1 MSRAKTHVKKGDT
14 VVVIT
19 GESKG
24 SQGTVLEV
32 LPAKGR
38 VIVEG
43 VNMIKKAIKPTQQN
57 QNGGFQE
64 KGSHRHLQREE
75 NRRSQGEEGQG
86 RREEESRQKSLIPPP
101 VPPEIRTELRTKG
114 KREEHSALS
123 PSSISQE
130 PLPPQC
136 WDPFIHLRGGSLRF

>member
-19 GESKG
+19 GENKG

-38 VIVEG
+38 VIIEG

-64 KGSHRHLQREE
+64 KEAP
-75 NRRSQGEEGQG
+75 
-86 RREEESRQKSLIPPP
+86 I
-101 VPPEIRTELRTKG
+101 
-114 KREEHSALS
+114 A
-123 PSSISQE
+123 ISNVKKVDA
-130 PLPPQC
+130 PAKTAKKKVAKKKAKA
-136 WDPFIHLRGGSLRF
+136 

>member
-1 MSRAKTHVKKGDT
+1 MSRAKTHVKKGDN

-57 QNGGFQE
+57 QQGGFQE
-64 KGSHRHLQREE
+64 KE
-75 NRRSQGEEGQG
+75 
-86 RREEESRQKSLIPPP
+86 
-101 VPPEIRTELRTKG
+101 
-114 KREEHSALS
+114 A
-123 PSSISQE
+123 SIAISNVKKVDA
-130 PLPPQC
+130 PAKTAKKKVAKKKAKA
-136 WDPFIHLRGGSLRF
+136 

>member
-24 SQGTVLEV
+24 SQGTVIEV
-32 LPAKGR
+32 QPAKSR
-38 VIVEG
+38 IIVEG

-64 KGSHRHLQREE
+64 KEAAIHISNVKKVDASAKEKKAKTGAKKKAAK
-75 NRRSQGEEGQG
+75 
-86 RREEESRQKSLIPPP
+86 KS
-101 VPPEIRTELRTKG
+101 
-114 KREEHSALS
+114 
-123 PSSISQE
+123 
-130 PLPPQC
+130 
-136 WDPFIHLRGGSLRF
+136 

>member
-19 GESKG
+19 GENKG

-38 VIVEG
+38 VIIEG

-64 KGSHRHLQREE
+64 KEAPIAIS
-75 NRRSQGEEGQG
+75 NV
-86 RREEESRQKSLIPPP
+86 KKVDAPKK
-101 VPPEIRTELRTKG
+101 VPAK
-114 KREEHSALS
+114 KKAVKKKA
-123 PSSISQE
+123 
-130 PLPPQC
+130 
-136 WDPFIHLRGGSLRF
+136 